1 LKTPIKVTTK
11 AAMASLA
18 EEAMEAQGLQVM
30 AHAQGKME
38 EDVNR
43 EVDLPSLDPK
53 NLTSTLEEACHEQW
67 VP

>member
-18 EEAMEAQGLQVM
+18 KEALEAQRLQVM

-38 EDVNR
+38 EDVNG

-53 NLTSTLEEACHEQW
+53 ILMGTPEEARQ
-67 VP
+67 